1 MTNIYKRGFDIFFS
15 LLGIIL
21 LSPVYL
27 VIYLAVRIT
36 EGCPVIYSQERIGLN
51 GEPFLIYKFRSMVNN
66 TEENGTP
73 MLAEEDDCRL
83 TRIGRIL
90 RNTHLDELPQ
100 LWNVLK
106 GDMSFVGPRPERK
119 YFIERIMEHDKRYEL
134 LYQVRPGITSNA
146 TIYNGYTNT
155 MEKMLRRSEMDLH
168 DMSHQSL
175 LSDIR
180 IIAKT
185 VLSIMGIRR

>member
-155 MEKMLRRSEMDLH
+155 TEKMLRRLEMDLH

>member
-155 MEKMLRRSEMDLH
+155 MEKMLRRLEMDLH

-180 IIAKT
+180 SIAKT

>member
-119 YFIERIMEHDKRYEL
+119 YFIERIMEHDKRYKL

-155 MEKMLRRSEMDLH
+155 MEKMLRRLEMDLH